1 MKSPGAKPKAV
12 KKHQRKKRGMFV
24 HNPGSRS
31 RGRCQEAPRGE
42 PRGRCAAPRSREKKK
57 VNTPVPTPPHPRTP
71 RAKQTRNQEGLR
83 DRKVRLW
90 GLEPHLALRREGG
103 AAIFGQRGER
113 AGGFASLPACA
124 SRRETAGQT
133 HHHQAPIFNGKMPPK
148 VRTEPG
154 RALLG
159 SLGATPGSER
169 PRRAGP
175 VFLGSGA
182 LISAAAGASPGPAP
196 AHEER
201 VTDPGAAA
209 VRGGVGSG

>member
-1 MKSPGAKPKAV
+1 MSPAGDAQLRGPG
-12 KKHQRKKRGMFV
+12 KK
-24 HNPGSRS
+24 
-31 RGRCQEAPRGE
+31 
-42 PRGRCAAPRSREKKK
+42 KKK
-57 VNTPVPTPPHPRTP
+57 VNTPVPTPPHPHPRTP

-90 GLEPHLALRREGG
+90 GLEPHLASRREGG

-124 SRRETAGQT
+124 SRREAAGQT
-133 HHHQAPIFNGKMPPK
+133 HHHQAPIFKGKMSPK